1 MRQQESKLESKW
13 ESNLFRI
20 SLFAWEDLY
29 PIVLFTGLTA
39 TRIFD
44 EITSFQVATKKQR
57 SIGKYMWLFYVFFF
71 ALSMICK
78 SANGQRAFVMCSFC
92 DPFSMYSLNII
103 CIRTYT
109 TRKRICL
116 HGLPFRHL
124 FWRHVVG
131 GDLKWL
137 VTNCFFVQSKSLRKG
152 ESINYNQHFVP
163 LFTDGLCSVSRIF

>member
-1 MRQQESKLESKW
+1 MRQL

-20 SLFAWEDLY
+20 SLFAWEDLSDCAFY
-29 PIVLFTGLTA
+29 WFWTQG
-39 TRIFD
+39 RIFD
-44 EITSFQVATKKQR
+44 EITSFQVVTKKQR

-103 CIRTYT
+103 CT

-116 HGLPFRHL
+116 HGLP

-152 ESINYNQHFVP
+152 ESINHNQHFVP
-163 LFTDGLCSVSRIF
+163 LFTDGLRSVSRIF